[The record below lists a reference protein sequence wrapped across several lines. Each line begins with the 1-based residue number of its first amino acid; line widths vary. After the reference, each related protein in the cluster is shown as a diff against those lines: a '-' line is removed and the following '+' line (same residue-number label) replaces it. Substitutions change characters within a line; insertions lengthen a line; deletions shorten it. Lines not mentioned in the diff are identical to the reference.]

1 MSGAH
6 TTGANHEMRTTL
18 CACLAAILV
27 TSLGC
32 NKTEPPAKAIERTT
46 TAAEP
51 TAADESAKADR
62 ALALAPTNGT
72 APVDSALASLQR
84 SITKNPGKVDFW
96 VMLGRTW
103 VKKARE
109 SSDPGYYAHAD
120 ACARIALAIDPVN
133 RAAIDLQA
141 MVLLND
147 HKFEEARRVAE
158 SVTQARPDDP
168 MAYGTLSD
176 ALLELGRFD
185 EAARA
190 TQTMVDL
197 KPNLPS
203 YSRAS
208 YLAWLQGD
216 SVAAKKYVRLAMDAG
231 GDTRNPEPLAWVLVQ
246 AAMIF
251 YGEGDYAGADA
262 GFDRALGTV
271 ADFPPALVGK
281 GRIAMAQGD
290 AHAAASLFERA
301 YRASPLAETAWLLGD
316 ARAAAGDEQGSQDA
330 YAHVLKEGK
339 QTDSRTLALFL
350 ATKNRDADLA
360 LKAAEADRATRGD
373 VYSDDAYAWALY
385 RKGRVDQAEQ
395 AITHALR
402 LGTKDARLLY
412 HAGAI
417 RIAAGDAKH
426 GRQLVKEALALNPH
440 FDWTGAKEAT
450 ALVAE

>member
-1 MSGAH
+1 
-6 TTGANHEMRTTL
+6 MRTTL
-18 CACLAAILV
+18 CACLAAVLV
-27 TSLGC
+27 TTLGC
-32 NKTEPPAKAIERTT
+32 NKTEPPAKAIERV
-46 TAAEP
+46 AAEP
-51 TAADESAKADR
+51 AGPADESARADR

-72 APVDSALASLQR
+72 AAVDLALAALQG
-84 SITKNPGKVDFW
+84 SVTKNPGKVDLW

-103 VKKARE
+103 VRKARE

-120 ACARIALAIDPVN
+120 ACARIALVIDPAN

-147 HKFEEARRVAE
+147 HKFEQARRLAE
-158 SVTQARPDDP
+158 SVTEARPDDP

-190 TQTMVDL
+190 TQTMIDL

-216 SVAAKKYVRLAMDAG
+216 SAAAKKYVRLAMDAG

-262 GFDRALGTV
+262 GFDRALGAV

-281 GRIAMAQGD
+281 GRVAMAEGD
-290 AHAAASLFERA
+290 PHRAASLLDRA
-301 YRASPLAETAWLLGD
+301 YKASPLTETAWLLGD
-316 ARAAAGDEQGSQDA
+316 ARAADGDEQGSQEA

-339 QTDSRTLALFL
+339 QTDSRTLAQFL

-360 LKAAEADRATRGD
+360 LKSADTDRAARGD
-373 VYSDDAYAWALY
+373 IYTDDAYAWALY
-385 RKGRVDQAEQ
+385 RKGRIDDAQQ
-395 AITHALR
+395 AITHAMR

-417 RIAAGDAKH
+417 RIARGDTRQ
-426 GRQLVKEALALNPH
+426 GRQLVKQALALNPH
-440 FDWTGAKEAT
+440 FDWTGAKEAA